1 MSDRLYPQRPLIG
14 ASVAVFRE
22 GKVLL
27 AARFNTEHAPIY
39 SLPGGLVEI
48 GETLEEAALREL
60 KEEVGISAHILGF
73 AGHVEVIDR
82 DENGKIRRH
91 FVVHAF
97 AAEWVEGEPLTGP
110 EAPSIQWVDPH
121 AIGGIAVTK
130 GLGAILKRAAS
141 LMASKML

>member
-14 ASVAVFRE
+14 ASVAVFRD

-27 AARFNTEHAPIY
+27 AARVNTEHAPIY

-60 KEEVGISAHILGF
+60 KEEVGISARIIGF

-91 FVVHAF
+91 FVVNAF
-97 AAEWVEGEPLTGP
+97 AAEWVEGEPVTGP
-110 EAPSIQWVDPH
+110 EAPFVQWADPN

-130 GLGAILKRAAS
+130 GLGAILKRAANVVTS
-141 LMASKML
+141 NPL

>member
-14 ASVAVFRE
+14 ASIAVFRE

-27 AARFNTEHAPIY
+27 AARVNTENAPVY
-39 SLPGGLVEI
+39 SLPGGLVES

-60 KEEVGISAHILGF
+60 KEEVAVSARILGF

-82 DENGKIRRH
+82 DADGKVRRH
-91 FVVHAF
+91 FVVNAF
-97 AAEWVEGEPLTGP
+97 AAEWVEGEPVTGP
-110 EAPSIQWVDPH
+110 EAPFIQWVDPH

-130 GLGAILKRAAS
+130 GLGVILKRAAA
-141 LMASKML
+141 LVASPAS